1 MGGRYSCR
9 FCGETR
15 LTYDEF
21 VVRHGTDPEWM
32 KMLESHYFESD
43 LRNALA
49 GDPSGFR
56 ELTLRAPDHKA
67 QPQIMQALWM
77 AGIPVRPHRNSI
89 KQIWKIESSL
99 FVRAFGAD
107 LDAFL
112 RDAGFNAGP
121 LPDEF
126 DVWRGGSESF
136 EQMACGRSWT
146 RCSCHARDLR
156 ARTEASSQSSPRI
169 RSRLARLES
178 GTPIRKRK
186 SKEISWISHSPTRC
200 RSRCQAPCRHSSP
213 PMPDSRSCR

>member
-107 LDAFL
+107 LDAPRCRFQRRAATGRIRCVAWRL
-112 RDAGFNAGP
+112 RVFRANGLRAVLDALLMSCAGP
-121 LPDEF
+121 
-126 DVWRGGSESF
+126 
-136 EQMACGRSWT
+136 
-146 RCSCHARDLR
+146 
-156 ARTEASSQSSPRI
+156 
-169 RSRLARLES
+169 SR
-178 GTPIRKRK
+178 PN
-186 SKEISWISHSPTRC
+186 
-200 RSRCQAPCRHSSP
+200 
-213 PMPDSRSCR
+213 